1 MYIDF
6 TFNCLF
12 SEVLFFHVSRMPPY
26 YGAQHGLDSVAF
38 RAMRRRNW
46 SRMTLGP
53 NGSCFYDMKRP
64 DSNKRVVVKTLH
76 ETNQLGGGFKYETSI
91 LEGLDFWGGGFFLH
105 IFRF

>member
-12 SEVLFFHVSRMPPY
+12 SEVFSFHVSQAQATFH
-26 YGAQHGLDSVAF
+26 GAQHGTDSVAF

-64 DSNKRVVVKTLH
+64 DSNKRVVVRTYM
-76 ETNQLGGGFKYETSI
+76 NQSTGWWFQI
-91 LEGLDFWGGGFFLH
+91 
-105 IFRF
+105 